1 MFSTIHMSED
11 DRKEAEQTGHAMSV
25 FSVQKPLCV
34 GSDPGGKAPIFLFFC
49 LCAQLSLNLSFPAPA
64 ASYTPHLLRRWPWGS

>member
-25 FSVQKPLCV
+25 FSVQKSLCV
-34 GSDPGGKAPIFLFFC
+34 GSDPGGKAPIFLFFV
-49 LCAQLSLNLSFPAPA
+49 SVLNFP
-64 ASYTPHLLRRWPWGS
+64 